1 MVDQKLMDYF
11 KFDEA
16 DLQAN
21 RSGQFSTRQK
31 NRLFGRH
38 VSAVREKR
46 IASGI
51 GIPVSLIMLG
61 LMVYLIYKD
70 IASGG
75 TGADAASIIWLGL
88 CGLPLLAA
96 MLYVLRI
103 SFIGP
108 KYLLKKA
115 DGAVNIIRE
124 SKLVDNTTCVNYE
137 LHVGGETFN
146 LHDDSTVGDVM
157 MQGDTYAVYY
167 SQGVENN
174 LREILSAELISKAK

>member
-1 MVDQKLMDYF
+1 MQDQKLMDYF
-11 KFDEA
+11 KFDES

-21 RSGQFSTRQK
+21 RNGRFSAKQK

-51 GIPVSLIMLG
+51 GIPVSVIMLG
-61 LMVYLIYKD
+61 WMVYLIYKD
-70 IASGG
+70 ATS
-75 TGADAASIIWLGL
+75 GADTDVASIFWLGL
-88 CGLPLLAA
+88 CGLPLLVAT
-96 MLYVLRI
+96 LYILRI

-115 DGAVNIIRE
+115 EEPINIIRE
-124 SKLVDNTTCVNYE
+124 SKLVDNTTYVNYE
-137 LHVGGETFN
+137 LHVGEATFN
-146 LHDDSTVGDVM
+146 LHDDSTAGNVLT
-157 MQGDTYAVYY
+157 QGDTYAVYY

>member
-1 MVDQKLMDYF
+1 MQDQKLMDYF
-11 KFDEA
+11 KFDDA

-46 IASGI
+46 LASGI

-70 IASGG
+70 IAGG

-88 CGLPLLAA
+88 CGLPLLVA

-124 SKLVDNTTCVNYE
+124 SKLVDNTTYVNYE
-137 LHVGGETFN
+137 LHVGEATFN
-146 LHDDSTVGDVM
+146 LHDDSTAGNVLI
-157 MQGDTYAVYY
+157 QGNRYAVYY

-174 LREILSAELISKAK
+174 LREILSAELISETK